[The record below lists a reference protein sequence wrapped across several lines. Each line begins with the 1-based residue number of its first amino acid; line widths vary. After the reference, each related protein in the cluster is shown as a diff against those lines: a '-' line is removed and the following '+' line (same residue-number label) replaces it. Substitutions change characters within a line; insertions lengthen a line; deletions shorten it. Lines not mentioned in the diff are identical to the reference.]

1 MQHTYQIEGM
11 TCSSCLAKVENALES
26 VDGIEVKSIS
36 LDPPKTDIIMKK
48 GHISTEKLNDILRG
62 AGNYSIKEV
71 NGKEVNGAGHHT
83 VSNSSVSQ
91 ESGVVT
97 YKPLIIIL
105 AYLLGFVLLSQ
116 VTAGEWNWNDMMS
129 KFMGGFFIVFS
140 FFKILDVK
148 GFAYSY
154 SSYDIIARRWIG
166 YGFIYP
172 FIELGLGIAYL
183 VEINM
188 LITNWVTLLVMGIS
202 TIGVLQSVMRKSK
215 IQCACL
221 GTVFNLPM
229 STVTLVEDGLMVLMA
244 AIMIILN

>member
-1 MQHTYQIEGM
+1 MEHTYQIEGM

-26 VDGIEVKSIS
+26 VDGIEVKSIT

-48 GHISTEKLNDILRG
+48 GHVSTEKLNEILKG
-62 AGNYSIKEV
+62 AGNYSV
-71 NGKEVNGAGHHT
+71 KEVNGAGHHA

-91 ESGVVT
+91 DSGIVT

-116 VTAGEWNWNDMMS
+116 VTADEWNWNDLMS

-140 FFKILDVK
+140 FFKMLNVK

-154 SSYDIIARRWIG
+154 SSYDIIAKKWIG

-183 VEINM
+183 AEINM
-188 LITNWVTLLVMGIS
+188 LFTNWITLIVMGIS

-229 STVTLVEDGLMVLMA
+229 STVTLVEDALMVIMA
-244 AIMIILN
+244 GIMIILN

>member
-1 MQHTYQIEGM
+1 MEHTYQIEGM
-11 TCSSCLAKVENALES
+11 TCTSCLSKVKNALES
-26 VDGIEVKSIS
+26 VDGIEVKSIA

-48 GHISTEKLNDILRG
+48 GHISTDKLNEVLKG

-71 NGKEVNGAGHHT
+71 NSVGHHMM
-83 VSNSSVSQ
+83 SNSSASSISQ
-91 ESGVVT
+91 NSGAVT

-105 AYLLGFVLLSQ
+105 AYLIGFVLLSQ

-140 FFKILDVK
+140 FFKMLDVK

-154 SSYDIIARRWIG
+154 SSYDIIAKKWIG

-183 VEINM
+183 MEFNM
-188 LITNWVTLLVMGIS
+188 LITNAVTLVVMGVS

-229 STVTLVEDGLMVLMA
+229 STVTLVEDALMVIMA
-244 AIMIILN
+244 GIMIILN

>member
-1 MQHTYQIEGM
+1 MHHTYQIEGM
-11 TCSSCLAKVENALES
+11 TCSSCLAKVEDALES
-26 VDGIEVKSIS
+26 VDGIEVKSIA
-36 LDPPKTDIIMKK
+36 LNPPKADILMKK
-48 GHISTEKLNDILRG
+48 GHISTEKLNEILKG
-62 AGNYSIKEV
+62 AGNYSIKEM
-71 NGKEVNGAGHHT
+71 NGAGHHA

-91 ESGVVT
+91 ESGAVT

-154 SSYDIIARRWIG
+154 SSYDIIAKKWIG
-166 YGFIYP
+166 YGFVYP

-183 VEINM
+183 MEFNM
-188 LITNWVTLLVMGIS
+188 LITNAVTLVVMGIS

>member
-1 MQHTYQIEGM
+1 M
-11 TCSSCLAKVENALES
+11 TCSSCLAKVENALKS
-26 VDGIEVKSIS
+26 VDGVEVKSIT

-48 GHISTEKLNDILRG
+48 GHIITDKLNEVLKG
-62 AGNYSIKEV
+62 AGNYIIKEV
-71 NGKEVNGAGHHT
+71 NGVGHHMM
-83 VSNSSVSQ
+83 SNSSASSIPQ
-91 ESGVVT
+91 DSGAVT

-116 VTAGEWNWNDMMS
+116 VIAGEWNWNDMMS

-140 FFKILDVK
+140 FFKMLDVK

-154 SSYDIIARRWIG
+154 SSYDIIAKKWIG

-183 VEINM
+183 AEFNM
-188 LITNWVTLLVMGIS
+188 FITNWVTLIVMGIS

-229 STVTLVEDGLMVLMA
+229 STVTLVEDALMVIMA